1 MFCIQMISR
10 TISES
15 GSKPRITCSHEPF
28 TSVFNGVNGRTGN
41 DPTDSPA
48 MSVAASGMG
57 VAGGDVAVGATRVIS
72 GVAVSGC
79 TVGVDEV
86 LVDATF
92 AGVTAVCS
100 GPVSCWH
107 ATPKTNK
114 RHKAKIIF
122 VVSASPFVCLM

>member
-1 MFCIQMISR
+1 
-10 TISES
+10 
-15 GSKPRITCSHEPF
+15 
-28 TSVFNGVNGRTGN
+28 
-41 DPTDSPA
+41 
-48 MSVAASGMG
+48 MSVAASGVVVAAGAVG
-57 VAGGDVAVGATRVIS
+57 VAATQMVS

-79 TVGVDEV
+79 AVGVDEV